1 VKVPVTVSGLLEG
14 HVGLDVE
21 CLDRIYLNGY
31 VPTLQVSGQVV
42 NFLTH
47 HLGYPIASPA
57 VFEKI
62 GTRFRAEVRGFAAER
77 GVPVVRFAKGDRKIE
92 VMRPLLARAAAAG
105 RFGVVAVGV
114 AQEFQWVFTGA
125 KCAQEGQ
132 APRFTFTRNDRRTT
146 CYYFYVWDAEFGP
159 AFIKVCAYFPYPVK
173 IWVNG
178 HEWAKRQAAKAGIG
192 FTELSNGFASC
203 DDPVGLQAICDQL
216 GPAQIQDFADR
227 WLREL
232 PTPFTDADRRAGY
245 WWDLSMR
252 QVEVSRTMVFTAPRH
267 ARGFFEALIADNLD
281 LGRPD
286 HVEIIFGRSLA
297 RDTTSTFHTAID
309 RHNQGVVINASF
321 KHSRIKQYLKDGR
334 ALRIETVV
342 NDPGDLGVRRRL
354 EHLDL
359 LRGRA
364 RDANRRLLDTQRVG
378 QGCLLAS
385 PAFERVAHPSLVDGR
400 RAPALRFGDPRVM
413 ALTGA
418 LCTSLFAATGIT
430 NRSLRA
436 RVAELLGTDYTS
448 AQMSYDL
455 RRLRMKD
462 IITRQQGTNTYTLT
476 PDGMRIVV
484 FYTKLHNRLLR
495 PLTAAN
501 QPPAPLPLRQAL
513 RTIDKHIDTYI
524 AQARLGSLPNAA

>member
-1 VKVPVTVSGLLEG
+1 VKVPVTVGRLLEG
-14 HVGLDVE
+14 HVGLDLE

-31 VPTLQVSGQVV
+31 VPGLQGSGQVV

-62 GTRFRAEVRGFAAER
+62 GTRFRAEVRAFAAER
-77 GVPVVRFAKGDRKIE
+77 GVPVVRFGKKDRKIE
-92 VMRPLLARAAAAG
+92 VMRPLLDRAAATG
-105 RFGVVAVGV
+105 RPGVVAVGM
-114 AQEFQWVFTGA
+114 AQEFQWVCTGT
-125 KCAQEGQ
+125 KCSADGQ
-132 APRFTFTRNDRRTT
+132 APRFSFTRAERRTT

-159 AFIKVCAYFPYPVK
+159 AFIKICAYFPYPVK

-178 HEWAKRQAAKAGIG
+178 HEWAKRQATKAGIG
-192 FTELSNGFASC
+192 FTELSNGFATC
-203 DDPVGLQAICDQL
+203 EDPTRLQAICDQL
-216 GPAQIQDFADR
+216 GPDQIQAFADR
-227 WLREL
+227 WLQQL
-232 PTPFTDADRRAGY
+232 PTPFTPADQAAGY

-267 ARGFFEALIADNLD
+267 ARGFVEALIAENLD

-286 HVEIIFGRSLA
+286 HVEIIFGRKV

-309 RHNQGVVINASF
+309 RHNQGVVINVSF
-321 KHSRIKQYLKDGR
+321 KRSRIKQYLKDGR

-342 NDPGDLGVRRRL
+342 NNPGDLGVLRRL
-354 EHLDL
+354 EHLPEL
-359 LRGRA
+359 QARA

-385 PAFERVAHPSLVDGR
+385 PAFERVAHPSVEDGR

-418 LCTSLFAATGIT
+418 LCNTLLAATGIT

-436 RVAELLGTDYTS
+436 RVAGLLGTDYTS

-455 RRLRMKD
+455 RRLCMKG
-462 IITRQQGTNTYTLT
+462 IITRLPGANTYTLT
-476 PDGMRIVV
+476 PDGTRIAIV
-484 FYTKLHNRLLR
+484 YTKLHNRLLQ

-524 AQARLGSLPNAA
+524 AQARLGRLPNAA